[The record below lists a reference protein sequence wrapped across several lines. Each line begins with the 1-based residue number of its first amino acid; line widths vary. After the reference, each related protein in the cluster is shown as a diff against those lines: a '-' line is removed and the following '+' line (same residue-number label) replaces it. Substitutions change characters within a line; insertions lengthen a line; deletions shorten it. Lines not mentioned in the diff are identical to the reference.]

1 MPKARVLDTISKKF
15 TPILTSAESHLQVQL
30 QLEEKTIINDYE
42 KRKKKN
48 TQNLL
53 FTLHLTMQAIQ
64 AKQKLTNQEN
74 KKCLSL
80 LLLSSLNPRI
90 LLSRL

>member
-15 TPILTSAESHLQVQL
+15 TPILTSAENHLQVQL

-42 KRKKKN
+42 KRKKK

-53 FTLHLTMQAIQ
+53 FTLHLTMQPIQ